1 MIDAFLLLL
10 RTIGVAVGV
19 LPAGVSPITS
29 LAVVAAVAAGIA
41 LAAAAL
47 VVMAA
52 GAATRPDR
60 SAHDRIRPARSDVLS
75 APVAQ
80 SDPDAPGHILRR
92 GPSAALPAA

>member
-1 MIDAFLLLL
+1 MIDAFLLVL
-10 RTIGVAVGV
+10 RTIGVAVGI

-29 LAVVAAVAAGIA
+29 LAVVAAGIA
-41 LAAAAL
+41 LAAAVL

-52 GAATRPDR
+52 GAATRPI
-60 SAHDRIRPARSDVLS
+60 ALHDRIRPARSDVLS

>member
-10 RTIGVAVGV
+10 RTIAVAVGI
-19 LPAGVSPITS
+19 LPTGVSPITS
-29 LAVVAAVAAGIA
+29 LAVVAAGIA

-80 SDPDAPGHILRR
+80 SAPDAPGHILRR

>member
-10 RTIGVAVGV
+10 RTIAVAVGI
-19 LPAGVSPITS
+19 LPTGVSPITS
-29 LAVVAAVAAGIA
+29 LAVVAAGIA
-41 LAAAAL
+41 LAAAVL

>member
-10 RTIGVAVGV
+10 RTIGVAVGI

-29 LAVVAAVAAGIA
+29 LAVVAAGIA
-41 LAAAAL
+41 LAAAVL

>member
-10 RTIGVAVGV
+10 RTIGVAVGI
-19 LPAGVSPITS
+19 LPTGVSPITS
-29 LAVVAAVAAGIA
+29 LAVVAAGIA